1 MVSQRSMHRT
11 FAPSSWLLGL
21 AVVLWLAP
29 GCGQDEGGRCQVDSD
44 CASGLECS
52 DNTGNGVCRKPGA
65 TGNVDAA
72 VPDAAPDLPISGP
85 ETEPP
90 ILDLAA
96 ELTDLAAPAVDSQP
110 AADAEV
116 DASVVEAAPPVV
128 DAQSPAFDSGRAF
141 DVGRAIDVEPA
152 LDLGPAADVKPA
164 LDTGAIDTMATG

>member
-11 FAPSSWLLGL
+11 FASSSWLLGL

-65 TGNVDAA
+65 TGRTDAA
-72 VPDAAPDLPISGP
+72 VPDAASDLPVSGP

-90 ILDLAA
+90 ILDLAP
-96 ELTDLAAPAVDSQP
+96 ERTDLAAPAFDTQP
-110 AADAEV
+110 AADAGIDAAAV
-116 DASVVEAAPPVV
+116 DAAPPVV
-128 DAQSPAFDSGRAF
+128 DAQSPGLDTGRAI
-141 DVGRAIDVEPA
+141 DAGRAIDVEPA
-152 LDLGPAADVKPA
+152 RDLAPAADVKPA

>member
-11 FAPSSWLLGL
+11 FASSSWLLGL

-52 DNTGNGVCRKPGA
+52 EDTGNGVCRKPGA
-65 TGNVDAA
+65 TGRTDAA
-72 VPDAAPDLPISGP
+72 VPDAAPDLPVSGP

-96 ELTDLAAPAVDSQP
+96 ERTDLAAPAVDTQP
-110 AADAEV
+110 AVDARI
-116 DASVVEAAPPVV
+116 DASVVDSAPPVV
-128 DAQSPAFDSGRAF
+128 DAPSPTL
-141 DVGRAIDVEPA
+141 DVGRTLDVAPA
-152 LDLGPAADVKPA
+152 LDLAPAVDVKPA